1 MEYLTSSWL
10 DLLNALVEHTIITAA
25 AITLATL
32 FAIPLAVLAVKSRWL
47 VTPTLVFGALIYT
60 IPSLALIT
68 GLWPV
73 FGLSET
79 TVIVALALYAL
90 MIILRNTIVGL
101 QDVPAHVTK
110 AALGMGYNEVALLIR
125 VGIPMALP
133 AIMVGIRLATVS
145 TVGMVMV
152 GALVGHG
159 GLGQIVLNGF
169 TNNFYRAPILAG
181 TLLAVLLGLLLE
193 WLLVL
198 LERRLS
204 PWAKTA
210 RKATT

>member
-1 MEYLTSSWL
+1 
-10 DLLNALVEHTIITAA
+10 
-25 AITLATL
+25 
-32 FAIPLAVLAVKSRWL
+32 
-47 VTPTLVFGALIYT
+47 
-60 IPSLALIT
+60 
-68 GLWPV
+68 
-73 FGLSET
+73 
-79 TVIVALALYAL
+79 
-90 MIILRNTIVGL
+90 
-101 QDVPAHVTK
+101 
-110 AALGMGYNEVALLIR
+110 
-125 VGIPMALP
+125 
-133 AIMVGIRLATVS
+133 MVGIRLATVS

-204 PWAKTA
+204 PWAKSA

>member
-1 MEYLTSSWL
+1 M
-10 DLLNALVEHTIITAA
+10 DLLTALVEHTVITAA
-25 AITLATL
+25 AITLATVI
-32 FAIPLAVLAVKSRWL
+32 AIPLAVLAVRSRWL
-47 VTPTLVFGALIYT
+47 VTPTLVFGALLYT
-60 IPSLALIT
+60 VPSLALIT

-73 FGLSET
+73 FGLSAT

-101 QDVPAHVTK
+101 QEVPVHVKK
-110 AALGMGYNEVALLIR
+110 AALGMGYSEGSLLVR

-145 TVGMVMV
+145 TVGLVMV

-181 TLLAVLLGLLLE
+181 TLLAVMLGLILE

-204 PWAKTA
+204 PWAL
-210 RKATT
+210 R